1 MLLQDGTLATGS
13 WADTFVRSQAQQE
26 EALRQQQ
33 QNLQAEIW
41 QADLE
46 LQARAPRENDRI
58 ALPWRPSALG
68 CYGPRVLFTCYD
80 SPLA

>member
-46 LQARAPRENDRI
+46 LQARSPRENDRI
-58 ALPWRPSALG
+58 ALPCDPPLSGAMGLG
-68 CYGPRVLFTCYD
+68 SYGPR
-80 SPLA
+80 SNPL